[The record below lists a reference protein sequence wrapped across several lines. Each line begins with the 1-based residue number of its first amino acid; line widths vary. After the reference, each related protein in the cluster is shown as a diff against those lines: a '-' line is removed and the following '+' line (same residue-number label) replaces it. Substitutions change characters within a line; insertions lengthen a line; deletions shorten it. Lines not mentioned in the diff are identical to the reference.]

1 MNNQTNQRRGEYLVD
16 NSETG
21 RYMTL
26 TIVVSSLTVL
36 ISIVMQVSGC
46 EQEEQIKRSLN
57 RCCSSI
63 INIIISS
70 NDNSIIGEG
79 EDSAATR
86 IHKYF
91 L

>member
-21 RYMTL
+21 RYD
-26 TIVVSSLTVL
+26 INNCSVVFN
-36 ISIVMQVSGC
+36 ISDINSYASVGC
-46 EQEEQIKRSLN
+46 EQEEQIKRGLN
-57 RCCSSI
+57 SSCSSSSS
-63 INIIISS
+63 IISS
-70 NDNSIIGEG
+70 NDNSVIGEG

-86 IHKYF
+86 IHTYF